1 MKTIMQLFQTFPTIQ
16 INDHIILR
24 RFEVKDIKRYFE
36 FYNIPS
42 VNRFIPDGMIPKTPE
57 DAKKEVEAII
67 QTFDN
72 KQTFYW
78 AIADKKTDK
87 LIGGC
92 GFHDWNRYNARI
104 ELAYDLHPDFWRK
117 GIITAC
123 LAKVIKFGF
132 MEMGIVRMQATTV
145 IENEASN
152 QLLLKFGFKYEGLL
166 RKYKFFKNKMV
177 DVLMFS
183 YTIDDFRRDV
193 ALGRH
198 FSGLSSNV
206 FEP

>member
-1 MKTIMQLFQTFPTIQ
+1 MKTISQMFQTFPFMQ
-16 INDHIILR
+16 LNENIILR
-24 RFEVKDIKRYFE
+24 RFELKDVKRYFE
-36 FYNIPS
+36 FYNIPEVS
-42 VNRFIPDGMIPKTPE
+42 KFIPDGMVPNTLQE
-57 DAKKEVEAII
+57 AQREVQAII

-78 AIADKKTDK
+78 AIAEKITDK

-104 ELAYDLHPDFWRK
+104 EVAYDLYPDYWRK

-123 LAKVIKFGF
+123 LEKILKFGF
-132 MEMGIVRMQATTV
+132 MEMGVIRIQATTV

-166 RKYKFFKNKMV
+166 RKYKFFKNQMV
-177 DVLMFS
+177 DILIFS
-183 YTIDDFRRDV
+183 YTIDDFRRDI

-198 FSGLSSNV
+198 FSLGSSTL
-206 FEP
+206 